1 MIIMTIYMLMDIY
14 STMGTQW
21 LLSGIFAVIA
31 MSYFTKVYHK
41 YKISACDN
49 FTEDLIGYTNSY
61 RKCELIPGVPHVQ
74 EEVERSGFHIP
85 TPDLAK
91 IAGAAT
97 GAGALTSL
105 ASSAGPSLAGDLLPS
120 VPNPLDEMKDMS
132 GSATASTDAPT
143 TVAVSTDAPTT
154 VADSASVPKT

>member
-1 MIIMTIYMLMDIY
+1 MDIY

-21 LLSGIFAVIA
+21 LLSGIFAVIV

-105 ASSAGPSLAGDLLPS
+105 ASSVGPALGEGLPS
-120 VPNPLDEMKDMS
+120 VPNPMDEVKDAS
-132 GSATASTDAPT
+132 GSATAT
-143 TVAVSTDAPTT
+143 TSTDAPTT